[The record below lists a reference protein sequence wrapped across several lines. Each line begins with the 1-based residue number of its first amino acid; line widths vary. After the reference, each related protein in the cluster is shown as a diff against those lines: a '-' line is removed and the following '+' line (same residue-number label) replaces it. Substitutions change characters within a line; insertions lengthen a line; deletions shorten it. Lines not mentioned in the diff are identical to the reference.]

1 MDDQSKV
8 NSHQANQDVHDDR
21 RFQRLADYQKRA
33 VKNAD
38 PLVASLAVINS
49 DLMGFAFRLSQ
60 AIDGAVGE
68 GSASLHELHQVDPA
82 LNSYLRVAKQI
93 DRFTQLGIH
102 LGKPERS
109 AEATTSPIKKRTSS
123 QAKKARLD
131 THSPAPV
138 KSARRRK

>member
-8 NSHQANQDVHDDR
+8 NDHKANEDVHDDR
-21 RFQRLADYQKRA
+21 RFQRLADYQKKA

-60 AIDGAVGE
+60 AIDGAVGK

-109 AEATTSPIKKRTSS
+109 AGATASPTKKRANT
-123 QAKKARLD
+123 QAKKSRLD